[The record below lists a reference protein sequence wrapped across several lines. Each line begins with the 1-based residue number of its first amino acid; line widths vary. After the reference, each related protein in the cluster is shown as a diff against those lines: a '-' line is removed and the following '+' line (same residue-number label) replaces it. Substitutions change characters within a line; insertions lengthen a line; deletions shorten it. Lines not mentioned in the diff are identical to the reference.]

1 MKWNERQRQA
11 IEERGKNIIVSAAAG
26 SGKTAVLVE
35 RILRLIIEENTRVDE
50 LLVVTFTKAA
60 AAEMKERI
68 AKAIK
73 NKIKETGESG
83 ENLEFLKEQL
93 DLLGQASIST
103 FHSFAMNIIKNYY
116 YVADISPDLKTA
128 DETQVAI
135 MKINAIEQVFAE
147 EFDRDDNKDFIR
159 FMNHYSSHKTEN
171 GIKESL
177 LKTYEKI
184 MAMEEPF
191 KWLHEKVEVVQK
203 YDDKDTVSRQAI
215 FPLLYNFYRKEV
227 ERLYYLKN
235 MIKDILE
242 ENGIVLMAEKQ
253 SKDVEKIKKVLE
265 LLDSD
270 VNIENLRDAIEA
282 VSNIKFTQLRAT
294 KEEKEEY
301 NLIKD
306 QIDVFKTKAS
316 DKLKE
321 MKNLMNAENFEKIF
335 ADIKETYPYLKEIEH
350 LLISLHEKYSQMKL
364 DKNVMDFNDMEH
376 YALEILANEQVAKEC
391 RNRYKYIFVDEYQ
404 DSNYIQE
411 AIIARIKRVDNLF
424 VVGDLKQSIYSFR
437 LAEPDIFRARYK
449 EYQIDEHSIK
459 IDLNQNFR
467 CKKNIIDGVN
477 HVFKNCM
484 DDYDDN
490 AKLYKGV
497 SNEEQY
503 DFPVKMLVC
512 EENFDEMENEAYT
525 ELLEFKKVEME
536 AAAVAR
542 EIKDI
547 VGKTVIYDSKSE
559 VERVLE
565 YRDIVI
571 LIRSVKSVGDVFQN
585 ILSKEGIPVFLNNNG
600 GYFETTEITLL
611 LNLLTAIDN
620 PMKDIPLISVMYS
633 CVFNFTI
640 DELMS
645 IRNEKRK
652 GTFYSAVINYTENGT
667 ISSLKDKTGAMISK
681 LKKWKS
687 EGNFKPLDEFVWN
700 VIQTS
705 GIYLDAGLKNGGI
718 QRQLNLRTFVDKTK
732 VYLSLGE
739 NSIYGLLN
747 YFEMVKSN
755 IETGP
760 VSLVAK
766 EEDTVQITTIHKSK
780 GLEYPVVIIPSMN
793 KNFMGKNR
801 DGIVSINRKLGIA
814 LKTYAKENGAIKDNI
829 LVKMIEN
836 LRREDMREEEIRIL
850 YVGMTR
856 AKDMLIMVGNVK
868 DSLADFEKI
877 KTEIEPKTYLE
888 CSLVPA
894 LEHPET
900 FKVQVKSKDVIF
912 ENLSRE
918 ESIREHIAKV
928 KKQLN
933 TQTSEQAM
941 EAIDQKMRFQYP
953 YVEEFKIKSKYGVTE
968 LNRKN
973 EIYNDNEIIQPDF
986 MIDQSRPKKTMVN
999 VHYGNIYHTAMEW
1012 MDFSKAAAQGKAYVE
1027 ELIEQL
1033 KETGRLTDEEV
1044 KVLSPAKLLHF
1055 IESPVGKRAAASK
1068 ACYKERQFTMK
1079 HQIDGHDTLVQGV
1092 IDCYFEEDNGFVL
1105 IDYKTGKNKKESTEN
1120 YKIQVQLYREA
1131 IEKATGKTV
1140 KEGWLYFFGD
1150 DESLKVF

>member
-1 MKWNERQRQA
+1 MRWNERQRQA

-73 NKIKETGESG
+73 SKIKESS
-83 ENLEFLKEQL
+83 ENREFLKEQL
-93 DLLGQASIST
+93 DLLPQASIST
-103 FHSFAMNIIKNYY
+103 FHSFAMNVIKNYY
-116 YVADISPDLKTA
+116 YVADISPNLKTA

-147 EFDRDDNKDFIR
+147 EFDKENNKDFIR

-177 LKTYEKI
+177 LKTYDKI

-191 KWLHEKVEVVQK
+191 KWLHENVEVVQK
-203 YDDKDTVSRQAI
+203 YDDLSEVIKQPI
-215 FPLLYNFYRKEV
+215 FKRLYEFYKKQVEQLLYLKSKVKE
-227 ERLYYLKN
+227 
-235 MIKDILE
+235 ILL
-242 ENGIVLMAEKQ
+242 ENGIVIMAEKQ
-253 SKDVEKIKKVLE
+253 EKDIQQIKNVLDI
-265 LLDSD
+265 LSNNI
-270 VNIENLRDAIEA
+270 NIEKLKSAVIAIE
-282 VSNIKFTQLRAT
+282 NIKFAQLRPT
-294 KEEKEEY
+294 NVEKDEY
-301 NLIKD
+301 NIIKD
-306 QIDVFKTKAS
+306 EVGVFKTKAS

-321 MKNLMNAENFEKIF
+321 IRALLDEGDLEKVF
-335 ADIKETYPYLKEIEH
+335 SNIKETYPYLKEIEH
-350 LLISLHEKYSQMKL
+350 LLLSLDEKYSQMKL

-376 YALEILANEQVAKEC
+376 FALEILGNEQVAEEC

-411 AIIARIKRVDNLF
+411 AIIAKIKRIDNLF

-449 EYQIDEHSIK
+449 EYQTEEHSIK

-477 HVFKNCM
+477 CVFENSM
-484 DDYDDN
+484 DDYDEN
-490 AKLYKGV
+490 ARLYKGV
-497 SNEEQY
+497 TNDIKY
-503 DFPVKMLVC
+503 DFPVKMLIC
-512 EENFDEMENEAYT
+512 EENFHEMDNEEYS
-525 ELLEFKKVEME
+525 ELLEMKKVEME
-536 AAAVAR
+536 ATAVAN
-542 EIKDI
+542 EINNL
-547 VGKTVIYDSKSE
+547 VGKKIIYDSKQE

-600 GYFETTEITLL
+600 GYFETTEISLL

-620 PMKDIPLISVMYS
+620 PMKDLSLISVMYS
-633 CVFNFTI
+633 CIFNFTI
-640 DELMS
+640 DELME
-645 IRNEKRK
+645 IRKEKRQ
-652 GTFYSAVINYTENGT
+652 GTFYSAVENYCENGT
-667 ISSLKDKTGAMISK
+667 NEQLKNKVEAMILK
-681 LKKWKS
+681 LNKWQT

-700 VIQTS
+700 LIQES
-705 GIYLDAGLKNGGI
+705 GLYLDAGLKNSGL

-766 EEDTVQITTIHKSK
+766 DEDTVQITTIHKSK

-793 KNFMGKNR
+793 KNFMSKNR
-801 DGIVSINRKLGIA
+801 DGIISVNRKLGVA
-814 LKTYAKENGAIKDNI
+814 LKTYVKENGAMKDNI
-829 LVKMIEN
+829 LIKMIEN
-836 LRREDMREEEIRIL
+836 MRKNDMREEEIRIL

-868 DSLADFEKI
+868 EYQEALEKI

-888 CSLVPA
+888 CSLMPA
-894 LEHPET
+894 HDNPET
-900 FKVQVKSKDVIF
+900 FKISAASKYEIFQDMTQTEAEKNYKGKVKNLLNKDV
-912 ENLSRE
+912 
-918 ESIREHIAKV
+918 SI
-928 KKQLN
+928 Q
-933 TQTSEQAM
+933 
-941 EAIDQKMRFQYP
+941 AIDLIDKKMNFEYP
-953 YVEEFKIKSKYGVTE
+953 YMDELKIKSKYGVTE
-968 LNRKN
+968 LNKKN
-973 EIYNDNEIIQPDF
+973 EIYSTNEIIQPDF
-986 MIDQSRPKKTMVN
+986 IKQEDNSKKSMAN
-999 VHYGNIYHTAMEW
+999 VHYGNIYHTAMEY
-1012 MDFSKAAAQGKAYVE
+1012 MDFSMAYSQGREYIEK
-1027 ELIEQL
+1027 LIISL
-1033 KETGRLTDEEV
+1033 KESGHLDDEEI
-1044 KVLSPAKLLHF
+1044 KELSVSKLENF
-1055 IESPVGKRAAASK
+1055 INSSIGKRAAKSTN
-1068 ACYKERQFTMK
+1068 CFKERQFTMQ
-1079 HQIDGHDTLVQGV
+1079 HEIDGYDTLVQGV
-1092 IDCYFEEDNGFVL
+1092 IDCYFEENNEYVL
-1105 IDYKTGKNKKESTEN
+1105 IDYKTGKNREAATEN
-1120 YKIQVQLYREA
+1120 YKIQVQLYKAA
-1131 IEKATGKTV
+1131 IEKSTGKNV

-1150 DESLKVF
+1150 NKALKVF